1 MRQPLILNYYS
12 LLPDQP
18 IDADPAAWAET
29 QRKALHKYQHAVAAR
44 YGEATLERLLNSTDF
59 CVRRA
64 ACIALGLLGSMN
76 VNLPLAALLHD
87 EDAVVCEHAADALW
101 SIWFRAGADEH
112 IRELQRLIRL
122 DVNSDSAESVI
133 AQFDALAKAAPRF
146 AEVFNQRAI
155 VYFRLGELSKCVAD
169 CEKTLRLNPVHFGA
183 ASGMGQAFMKQ
194 RKLRAA
200 LRSYRRAFRINPHL
214 DGITDAIDSLEKTLG
229 EEGKR

>member
-18 IDADPAAWAET
+18 VDVDPAVWAET
-29 QRKALHKYQHAVAAR
+29 QRKALQKYQQAIEAR
-44 YGEATLERLLNSTDF
+44 YSESTLQRLLNSSDF

-64 ACIALGLLGSMN
+64 ACIALGLLGTMKI
-76 VNLPLAALLHD
+76 NLPLAALLHD

-101 SIWFRAGADEH
+101 SIWFRSADEAH
-112 IRELQRLIRL
+112 VRELQRVIRL
-122 DVNSDSAESVI
+122 DVNAESADSVI
-133 AQFDALAKAAPRF
+133 AQFDSLAKAAPHF

-155 VYFRLGELSKCVAD
+155 VHFRLGEYSKSAAD

-183 ASGMGQAFMKQ
+183 ASGLAQAFLKQ

-200 LRSYRRAFRINPHL
+200 LRNYRKAFRINPNI
-214 DGITDAIDSLEKTLG
+214 DGISDAIDSLEKTLG